1 MTQTVKPTPART
13 ANAPAQAPQTP
24 APKAAAPAKKSPV
37 NQLNEMLNSGAM
49 KKQFEDTLKAGAA
62 TFIAAMLE
70 LYSSDSKLQLCDPG
84 QVCKEA
90 LKAAALRLPINKALG
105 QAYIIAY
112 NNTVTDEH
120 GNKVKR
126 YEPTFQIGYKG
137 LYQLAMRTGQYRIIN
152 ADVVYEGELR
162 KKSKLTGEIDL
173 DGDKT
178 SDKVI
183 GYFAYIELL
192 NGYHKAL
199 YMSVED
205 VAKHAKRYSKALMWS
220 KDVTVESLME
230 LAKLPVVA
238 ESGNVGWLSNFHGMA
253 VKTVLRNLL
262 GKYGYLSVELQDALE
277 KDETSGDDK
286 KIIAPA
292 NTPASLP
299 QQPMQAIEPATV
311 EYEEI
316 SPAPNGV
323 ENANVEE
330 LPTNTDPG
338 F

>member
-1 MTQTVKPTPART
+1 MTQPTKQQPART
-13 ANAPAQAPQTP
+13 APTPQTT
-24 APKAAAPAKKSPV
+24 APAKKSPV
-37 NQLNEMLNSGAM
+37 NILSEMLNRASM
-49 KKQFEDTLKAGAA
+49 KRQFEDTLKAGAA
-62 TFIAAMLE
+62 TFIASMLE
-70 LYSSDSKLQLCDPG
+70 LYGSDSKLQLCDPG

-173 DGDKT
+173 DGEKT

-205 VAKHAKRYSKALMWS
+205 IAKHAKRYSKALMWNR
-220 KDVTVESLME
+220 DVTVESLME

-238 ESGNVGWLSNFHGMA
+238 ESGNLGWLGNFHGMA

-262 GKYGYLSVELQDALE
+262 SKYGYLSVELQEALE
-277 KDETSGDDK
+277 KDETTGDVKQLTTTDTPAL
-286 KIIAPA
+286 APA
-292 NTPASLP
+292 
-299 QQPMQAIEPATV
+299 QPVQAIDVTTVDYEDVSNAPA
-311 EYEEI
+311 
-316 SPAPNGV
+316 GV
-323 ENANVEE
+323 EEAENEN
-330 LPTNTDPG
+330 LPTEPDPG

>member
-1 MTQTVKPTPART
+1 MTQTVKQAPAQT
-13 ANAPAQAPQTP
+13 ANAPAPAPQP
-24 APKAAAPAKKSPV
+24 AKSVKKSPV
-37 NQLNEMLNSGAM
+37 NQLNEMLNGGAM
-49 KKQFEDTLKAGAA
+49 RKQIENTLKSGAA
-62 TFIAAMLE
+62 TFIASLLE

-84 QVCKEA
+84 QVCREA
-90 LKAAALRLPINKALG
+90 LKAAVLRLPINKALG
-105 QAYIIAY
+105 QAFIVAY

-152 ADVVYEGELR
+152 ADVVYDGELR

-173 DGDKT
+173 DGEQKSET
-178 SDKVI
+178 VI

-205 VAKHAKRYSKALMWS
+205 VAKHAKRYSKALMWN

-230 LAKLPVVA
+230 LSKLPVVA
-238 ESGNVGWLSNFHGMA
+238 DSGSLGWLGNFHGMA
-253 VKTVLRNLL
+253 IKTVLRNLL
-262 GKYGYLSVELQDALE
+262 SKYGYLTVELQEALE
-277 KDETSGDDK
+277 SDETTGEIK
-286 KIIAPA
+286 KNIPAA
-292 NTPASLP
+292 NTPAALP
-299 QQPMQAIEPATV
+299 QQPVQAIEPTTV
-311 EYEEI
+311 DYEEL

-330 LPTNTDPG
+330 LPTDLDPG

>member
-1 MTQTVKPTPART
+1 MTQPTKQQPART
-13 ANAPAQAPQTP
+13 APTPQTT
-24 APKAAAPAKKSPV
+24 APAKKSPV
-37 NQLNEMLNSGAM
+37 NILSEMLNRASM
-49 KKQFEDTLKAGAA
+49 KRQFEDTLKAGAA
-62 TFIAAMLE
+62 TFIASMLE
-70 LYSSDSKLQLCDPG
+70 LYGSDSKLQLCDPG

-173 DGDKT
+173 DGEKT

-205 VAKHAKRYSKALMWS
+205 IAKHAKRYSKALMWNS
-220 KDVTVESLME
+220 GVTVESLME

-238 ESGNVGWLSNFHGMA
+238 ESGNLGWLGNFHGMA

-262 GKYGYLSVELQDALE
+262 SKYGYLSVELQEALE
-277 KDETSGDDK
+277 KDETTGDVKQLTTTDTPAL
-286 KIIAPA
+286 APA
-292 NTPASLP
+292 
-299 QQPMQAIEPATV
+299 QPVQAIDVTTVDYEDVSNAPA
-311 EYEEI
+311 
-316 SPAPNGV
+316 GV
-323 ENANVEE
+323 EEAENEN
-330 LPTNTDPG
+330 LPTEPDPG

>member
-1 MTQTVKPTPART
+1 MT
-13 ANAPAQAPQTP
+13 APAPAPQT
-24 APKAAAPAKKSPV
+24 APAKKSPV
-37 NQLNEMLNSGAM
+37 NQLNEVLNNGAI
-49 KKQFEDTLKAGAA
+49 KRQFENALQQNASTFMAA
-62 TFIAAMLE
+62 VLE
-70 LYSSDSKLQLCDPG
+70 LFSTDGKLQQCDPTL
-84 QVCKEA
+84 VVKEA
-90 LKAAALRLPINKALG
+90 LKAAVLRLPINKALG
-105 QAYIIAY
+105 QAFIIAY
-112 NNTVTDEH
+112 NNTVTLPD
-120 GNKVKR
+120 GTKSKR

-173 DGDKT
+173 DGEKT

-205 VAKHAKRYSKALMWS
+205 IAKHAKRYSKALMWNS
-220 KDVTVESLME
+220 DVTVESLME

-238 ESGNVGWLSNFHGMA
+238 ESGNLGWLGNFHGMA

-262 GKYGYLSVELQDALE
+262 SKYGYLSVELQEALE
-277 KDETSGDDK
+277 KDETTGDVKQLTTTDTPAL
-286 KIIAPA
+286 APA
-292 NTPASLP
+292 
-299 QQPMQAIEPATV
+299 QPVQAIDVTTVDYEDVSNAPA
-311 EYEEI
+311 
-316 SPAPNGV
+316 GV
-323 ENANVEE
+323 EEAENEN
-330 LPTNTDPG
+330 LPTEPDPG

>member
-1 MTQTVKPTPART
+1 MTQPTKQQPART
-13 ANAPAQAPQTP
+13 APTPQTT
-24 APKAAAPAKKSPV
+24 APAKKSPV
-37 NQLNEMLNSGAM
+37 NILSEMLNRASM
-49 KKQFEDTLKAGAA
+49 KRQFENTLKAGAA
-62 TFIAAMLE
+62 TFIASMLE
-70 LYSSDSKLQLCDPG
+70 LYGSDSKLQRCDPG

-173 DGDKT
+173 DGEKT

-205 VAKHAKRYSKALMWS
+205 IAKHAKRYSKALMWNS
-220 KDVTVESLME
+220 DVTVESLME

-238 ESGNVGWLSNFHGMA
+238 ESGNLGWLGNFHGMA

-262 GKYGYLSVELQDALE
+262 SKYGYLSVELQEALE
-277 KDETSGDDK
+277 KDETTGDVKQLTTTDTPAL
-286 KIIAPA
+286 APA
-292 NTPASLP
+292 
-299 QQPMQAIEPATV
+299 QPVQAIDVTTVDYEDVSNAPA
-311 EYEEI
+311 
-316 SPAPNGV
+316 GV
-323 ENANVEE
+323 EEAENEN
-330 LPTNTDPG
+330 LPTEPDPG

>member
-1 MTQTVKPTPART
+1 MTQPTKQQPART
-13 ANAPAQAPQTP
+13 APTPQTT
-24 APKAAAPAKKSPV
+24 APAKKSPV
-37 NQLNEMLNSGAM
+37 NILSEMLNRASM
-49 KKQFEDTLKAGAA
+49 KRQFEDTLKAGAA
-62 TFIAAMLE
+62 TFIASMLE
-70 LYSSDSKLQLCDPG
+70 LYGSDSKLQLCDPG

-173 DGDKT
+173 DGEKT

-205 VAKHAKRYSKALMWS
+205 IAKHAKRYSKALMWNS
-220 KDVTVESLME
+220 DVTVESLME

-238 ESGNVGWLSNFHGMA
+238 ESGNLGWLGNFHGMA

-262 GKYGYLSVELQDALE
+262 SKYGYLSVELQEALE
-277 KDETSGDDK
+277 KDETTGDVKQLTTTDTPAL
-286 KIIAPA
+286 APA
-292 NTPASLP
+292 
-299 QQPMQAIEPATV
+299 QPVQAIDVTTVDYEDVSNAPA
-311 EYEEI
+311 
-316 SPAPNGV
+316 GV
-323 ENANVEE
+323 EEAENED
-330 LPTNTDPG
+330 LPTEPDPG